1 MTAVRHRPGP
11 SNSIA
16 DVPGVLVGSAEDLD
30 VRTGATVV
38 VPPVRAVAAVDVRG
52 GGPGTRETDLL
63 APENLVDAVDA
74 IVLSGGSV
82 YGLAAAD
89 GVVAALGAEGKG
101 YVIAPGLKTAPI
113 VPGAIL
119 FDLGNGG
126 NKDWGGDPPYARLG
140 KMALSAAS
148 ATVRQGSV
156 GAGTGAMAGGLK
168 GGLGSASIQLPM
180 VEFGGGVVGALS
192 AANSYGSMIMPGTRA
207 FWAWPWEI
215 DGEFG
220 GARPPAD
227 YAPDPF
233 DWGLAKMNPAPRG
246 NTTIAVVA
254 TDIALTPAQA
264 KRVAVMAQDGLS
276 RAIRPV
282 HTPFDGDCVF
292 VLSTGERPLAD
303 PAPRSLTLIG
313 AAAADCL
320 ARATARGVYE
330 ARALA
335 GEKTWRDLA

>member
-1 MTAVRHRPGP
+1 MSAATHRPGP
-11 SNSIA
+11 FNTIA
-16 DVPGVLVGSAEDLD
+16 DVPGVRVGSAEDLG
-30 VRTGATVV
+30 VRTGATVI

-63 APENLVDAVDA
+63 APENLVDAIDA
-74 IVLSGGSV
+74 LVLSGGSV

-101 YVIAPGLKTAPI
+101 FVIAPGLKTAPI

-119 FDLGNGG
+119 FDLANGG
-126 NKDWGGDPPYARLG
+126 DKDWGAEPPYRRLG
-140 KMALSAAS
+140 IEALKAAS
-148 ATVRQGSV
+148 ADVRMGSV

-168 GGLGSASIQLPM
+168 GGLGSASMQLP
-180 VEFGGGVVGALS
+180 GGGVVGALS
-192 AANSYGSMIMPGTRA
+192 AANSYGSMIMPGTKA
-207 FWAWPWEI
+207 FWAWPWEVE
-215 DGEFG
+215 GEFG
-220 GARPPAD
+220 GARPPATYEVD
-227 YAPDPF
+227 AF

-292 VLSTGERPLAD
+292 VLSTGERPLPE
-303 PAPRSLTLIG
+303 PAPVALTILG
-313 AAAADCL
+313 SAAADVL
-320 ARATARGVYE
+320 ARATARGVFE
-330 ARALA
+330 ATALA
-335 GEKTWRDLA
+335 GETTWKDLSRDLA